1 MKRILLIVAGIVG
14 FLVVAAM
21 VVPFLVPRDVYKTQI
36 EKAAT
41 DALKRDVKLTGDVKI
56 SVFPRIS
63 ASIGGVTVANPA
75 GFDRPNM
82 IEAGELRG
90 SVKWLPL
97 LSRRVDVQEISFV
110 DANVDLH
117 RMADGT
123 ANWEFGTQ
131 ASDEPETGG
140 SSGGFDAGIE
150 AARLKN
156 ANLTFRDDVA
166 GSAYEVKE
174 LDLQASLQALD
185 KPLKAKA
192 SGLFQGERFD
202 VDLQLDSPDALTT
215 GTQAAV
221 TFALDSTLG
230 KASYGGN
237 VTLGDAPALSGSF
250 SASSNALAKFAVFAG
265 VALPMDLSRL
275 GKIDTKGNVSG
286 PFSALNID
294 VVSFSQSSEMAK
306 TDFTGQI
313 MLADAPTITGN
324 VAVSAPSI
332 ADLATFSGVKM
343 PLNLAPLGGV
353 SAKASLSGTLT
364 EPAIRFETL
373 AINGSQIDASYIGGL
388 TLGEKLVLDGR
399 ISAVLPQAGDLATQM
414 GLDLPARN
422 ALERVELK
430 GAIKGPADALNLSD
444 LDVKHSGALLN
455 ATYTGA
461 VGLAGDGRINGE
473 VAASSNELRAL
484 LKAADI
490 QMAPGETLKTFNVS
504 SAIAGSFKKLSLTN
518 LTLMLDDITGKG
530 TAGINLTGD
539 RPKITGNLEMGPL
552 DLSSFLGESVQ
563 AAKPKQAS
571 TDWSKEPLDLSGLKA
586 LDADVKITTS
596 TLTFGNVKLT
606 DAALATKLNQ
616 GVLAADLSRFKAFG
630 GDWNGQLGVNAQGAT
645 PAVDFT
651 MNGSGVG
658 MSSLLGTLAGFDKL
672 SGTGGFQVTGEATG
686 NSINDIMNALD
697 GKVTTNLVD
706 GELKGLNVSQL
717 VRSAQSLQ
725 QALTTGSLQ
734 NLDFSSALSPSA
746 STDFSSF
753 DTVLTI
759 NDGVA
764 NVDLMKLINPVLG
777 IDGSGQIN
785 LGGQALDL
793 RLATSIDKSGQ
804 GSGSVVQLN
813 GIPVPVRISGSWSK
827 LKVSP
832 DTSGIQSALK
842 AELGNKLKDQ
852 LSDKIGGDAGAI
864 LGNVLGVPTTT
875 APAPSTP
882 TQTEGSAP
890 ATVEPE
896 TKAPVTL
903 EGMAEQAAKDALGDL
918 FKKKKK
924 TEVPVP
930 SEPEPAPPE

>member
-250 SASSNALAKFAVFAG
+250 SASSNALAKFAAFAG

>member
-21 VVPFLVPRDVYKTQI
+21 VVPFLVPREVYKAQI

-41 DALKRDVKLTGDVKI
+41 DALQRDVKLTGDVKI

-117 RMADGT
+117 RLANGT

-131 ASDEPETGG
+131 ASDESGSDG

-150 AARLKN
+150 SARLKN
-156 ANLTFRDDVA
+156 ANLTYRDDVA
-166 GSAYEVKE
+166 GSAYDVKE

-192 SGLFQGERFD
+192 SGLFQGEQFD

-215 GTQAAV
+215 GAQAAV

-230 KASYGGN
+230 KAGYDGS
-237 VTLGDAPALSGSF
+237 VTLGDAPALSGAF
-250 SASSNALAKFAVFAG
+250 SASSDALAKFAAFAG
-265 VALPMDLSRL
+265 VELPMDLSRL
-275 GKIDTKGNVSG
+275 GKIDTKGKLSG

-294 VVSFSQSSEMAK
+294 IASFTQSSDMAK

-313 MLADAPTITGN
+313 VLSEAPTITGN
-324 VAVSAPSI
+324 LVLSAPSI
-332 ADLATFSGVKM
+332 ADLATFSGVEM
-343 PLNLAPLGGV
+343 ALNLAPLGGI
-353 SAKASLSGTLT
+353 SAKASLSGALT

-373 AINGSQIDASYIGGL
+373 SIKGSQIDANYTGAL
-388 TLGEKLVLDGR
+388 TLGEKPLLDGS
-399 ISAVLPQAGDLATQM
+399 ISAVLPQAGDLATQI

-430 GAIKGPADALNLSD
+430 GVIKGPADALNLNN

-461 VGLAGDGRINGE
+461 VGLAGDGRIDGQ

-484 LKAADI
+484 LKTADVE
-490 QMAPGETLKTFNVS
+490 MAPGDTLKTFNVN
-504 SAIAGSFKKLSLTN
+504 SAIKGSFKTLSLTN
-518 LTLMLDDITGKG
+518 LTLVLDDITGKG
-530 TAGINLTGD
+530 TAGIDLTGD
-539 RPKITGNLEMGPL
+539 RPKITGNLDMGPL
-552 DLSSFLGESVQ
+552 DLSPFLGDTDQ
-563 AAKPKQAS
+563 TAKPKQAG
-571 TDWSKEPLDLSGLKA
+571 TGWSKEPLDLAGLKA
-586 LDADVKITTS
+586 VDADVQITTS
-596 TLTFGNVKLT
+596 ALTVGKVKLT

-616 GVLAADLSRFKAFG
+616 GVLTADLSRFKAFG
-630 GDWNGQLGVNAQGAT
+630 GDWNGKLGVNAQGAT
-645 PAVDFT
+645 PALDFT
-651 MNGSGVG
+651 MNGNGVG

-672 SGTGGFQVTGEATG
+672 SGTGGFQVTGAATG

-697 GKVTTNLVD
+697 GKVTTNLKD
-706 GELKGLNVSQL
+706 GALKGLNVSQL

-725 QALTTGSLQ
+725 QALTTGSLK
-734 NLDFSSALSPSA
+734 NLDFSGALSPSA

-793 RLATSIDKSGQ
+793 RLATSIDKAGQ
-804 GSGSVVQLN
+804 GTGSVVQLN
-813 GIPVPVRISGSWSK
+813 GIPVPVRISGSWNK

-842 AELGNKLKDQ
+842 AELGSKLKDQ
-852 LSDKIGGDAGAI
+852 LSDKIGGEAGAI
-864 LGNVLGVPTTT
+864 LGNVLGVPAT
-875 APAPSTP
+875 PSPTP
-882 TQTEGSAP
+882 EPTP
-890 ATVEPE
+890 ATPDGAAPE
-896 TKAPVTL
+896 TAQPEAKTPVTL
-903 EGMAEQAAKDALGDL
+903 ESAAEQAARDALGDL

-924 TEVPVP
+924 V
-930 SEPEPAPPE
+930 EPAPAEPE